1 MAVNDSKI
9 TFHIFNQGGTTLDPI
24 AAVHVCNTADILY
37 FSPVNM
43 PANDAVHLVLSGHLS
58 HCIFVFSDILHGALG
73 LHFEVGGKRPIIKSQ
88 ASPDAVGVKI
98 EIKNHVVKTRPHSL
112 QNPVEPCQTVK
123 LMTVQNQVSFA
134 ISPNVNNPL
143 QQAHPAKLHP
153 CKVLEKLVVIAVK
166 ESDFGMLAS
175 FAKYLLN
182 ERVVG
187 VQPAPVALELPAV
200 KKITNDV
207 NEV

>member
-1 MAVNDSKI
+1 MAINDFKI
-9 TFHIFNQGGTTLDPI
+9 TFCIFNQGGTTLDPI
-24 AAVHVCNTADILY
+24 AAVHVSNPADIFY
-37 FSPVNM
+37 FSPM
-43 PANDAVHLVLSGHLS
+43 DMSANDAVHLVLSGHLR
-58 HCIFVFSDILHGALG
+58 HRIFVFSDVLHGALG
-73 LHFEVGGKRPIIKSQ
+73 LHFEVGGKRPIIKAQ
-88 ASPDAVGVKI
+88 AASDAVGVKI

-112 QNPVEPCQTVK
+112 QNPVEPCQSVK

-134 ISPNVNNPL
+134 ISPNVNSPL

-166 ESDFGMLAS
+166 KGDFGVFAI
-175 FAKYLLN
+175 FAKDLLDK
-182 ERVVG
+182 RVVG
-187 VQPAPVALELPAV
+187 VQPAPVALELPSV

>member
-1 MAVNDSKI
+1 MAVNDFKI
-9 TFHIFNQGGTTLDPI
+9 TFHIFNQGRTTLDPI
-24 AAVHVCNTADILY
+24 AAVHVSNPADIFY
-37 FSPVNM
+37 FSPM
-43 PANDAVHLVLSGHLS
+43 DMSANDAVHLVLSGHLR
-58 HCIFVFSDILHGALG
+58 HRIFVFSDVLHGALG
-73 LHFEVGGKRPIIKSQ
+73 LHFEVGGKRPIIKAQ
-88 ASPDAVGVKI
+88 AASDAVGVKI
-98 EIKNHVVKTRPHSL
+98 EIKNHVVKTRPRSL
-112 QNPVEPCQTVK
+112 QNPVEPCQSVK

-134 ISPNVNNPL
+134 ISPNVNSPL

-166 ESDFGMLAS
+166 KGDFGVLAV
-175 FAKYLLN
+175 FAKDLLN

-187 VQPAPVALELPAV
+187 IQPAPVALELPSV